1 MSDNCSDLSAQISAL
16 RSQIS
21 ALNLLTEAQ
30 VRTISQQVIDANK
43 SGIITATK
51 SSLEPDIQSAIAA
64 GIAVVANKLEPQIK
78 NLINSL
84 TDANQRISST
94 EKIANAA
101 KAESDAFSRQRYATL
116 TDLEKEAYARQYGD
130 SLNQQGYSK
139 AQIDKMLSDENLA
152 ASLRERKAQDAL
164 QAEYRNLVQNER
176 QRATTAETS
185 VGSKA
190 ESAIESAAQAG
201 KDALNATSDVTGLR
215 QLVNGFGERLNAFGA
230 TINKIEVAVGDAVKT
245 AAKAVGISEEALDG
259 IGRLAGRVAELFNII
274 GTFATLIEQL
284 KTLTTLGERID
295 AVESEVI
302 AVGQSVSGIL
312 GKLLG
317 LQNRISRNEA
327 RITEVRDIAVD
338 ARGIGE
344 AANLKAGSAIEQIT
358 GVKVIAVNAQST
370 ASQAQTTANG
380 AVRNAAI
387 ANDNATTAYQK
398 ATEAEGIG
406 QQALRIGGEAL
417 AKAGEAAAAALTAI
431 ALYQTVKSLRGIP
444 GQKGDKGDRGLQ
456 GLQGLQGIPGRDGR
470 NGLDGAPGANGIP
483 GTVGAEGRPGLPGL
497 PGRNGIN
504 GINGKDGK
512 DVNPA
517 DLAGLRALIVTQ
529 HAQTRANIN
538 GTTAGLFGKL
548 QAFVAAGNTAIT
560 GLMTAI
566 ATNTYVEKA
575 LAVMTFAVTVHNA
588 LMLSNNLAQ
597 TLGTIINQC
606 VALILPKGINGQPIN
621 ITSVIG
627 GAVND
632 VIKNVI
638 GADNYTTISNDW
650 AIANRIYQAGSNVFN
665 QVSNA
670 VGILSSGLE
679 MIGGNVGKIGNALKI
694 WGVVGQHAYSFMN
707 PQPNMKGKFFDF
719 INTASADANTIQMMV
734 AIPVGLAAAG
744 VAINDSTAAFAKVLD
759 QTDPVDEHGQ
769 PLRNPDGSIK
779 KYVPGL
785 TVPEPT
791 VTTASAAKAQAD
803 STNIIQ
809 ATIDDIFNAND

>member
-1 MSDNCSDLSAQISAL
+1 MADNCSDLAAQIAAL
-16 RSQIS
+16 RAQIS

-43 SGIITATK
+43 TGIITATK

-64 GIAVVANKLEPQIK
+64 GIAVIANRLEPQIK

-84 TDANQRISST
+84 TDANQRISSA
-94 EKIANAA
+94 EKNASAA

-176 QRATTAETS
+176 QRATTAETG
-185 VGSKA
+185 VESKA
-190 ESAIESAAQAG
+190 ESAIENAARAG

-230 TINKIEVAVGDAVKT
+230 TINKIEAAVGDAVKT
-245 AAKAVGISEEALDG
+245 AANAVGISTEALEG
-259 IGRLAGRVAELFNII
+259 VGRLAGRVADLFNII

-327 RITEVRDIAVD
+327 NITEVRDIAVD
-338 ARGIGE
+338 ARGIAD
-344 AANLKAGSAIEQIT
+344 AANLKVGSAIEQIT

-380 AVRNAAI
+380 AMRNAVI

-398 ATEAEGIG
+398 ANEAEGIG

-417 AKAGEAAAAALTAI
+417 SKAGEALGTALTAI
-431 ALYQTVKSLRGIP
+431 ALYQTVKSLRGLP
-444 GQKGDKGDRGLQ
+444 GLPGAKGDKGDKGDRGLQ
-456 GLQGLQGIPGRDGR
+456 GIPGKDGITTVVTLPGTPGAKGDKGDPGTPGRQGIPG
-470 NGLDGAPGANGIP
+470 IP
-483 GTVGAEGRPGLPGL
+483 
-497 PGRNGIN
+497 
-504 GINGKDGK
+504 GKDGE

-517 DLAGLRALIVTQ
+517 DLAGLRELIVQQ
-529 HAQTRANIN
+529 HAQTRANVN
-538 GTTAGLFGKL
+538 ATTTGLFGRL
-548 QAFVAAGNTAIT
+548 QALVAGGNAALTALI
-560 GLMTAI
+560 TAI

-575 LAVMTFAVTVHNA
+575 MQLLTLAATLHNA
-588 LMLSNNLAQ
+588 AMLSNNLVQ

-606 VALILPKGINGQPIN
+606 VGLILPKGINGQPIN
-621 ITSVIG
+621 IGQVLGSEIQLLIENAIG
-627 GAVND
+627 H
-632 VIKNVI
+632 
-638 GADNYTTISNDW
+638 DNYTTITNDW
-650 AIANRIYQAGSNVFN
+650 AKANRIYQAGSNVFN
-665 QVSNA
+665 QVGNA
-670 VGILSSGLE
+670 VGLLSTGLE
-679 MIGGNVGKIGNALKI
+679 VIGGNVGKIGNALKI
-694 WGVVGQHAYSFMN
+694 WGVVGQKAYAFMN

-744 VAINDSTAAFAKVLD
+744 VAINDSASAFAKALD

-779 KYVPGL
+779 KYEPGL

-791 VTTASAAKAQAD
+791 VTTTSAAKAQAD
-803 STNIIQ
+803 STNIIE

>member
-30 VRTISQQVIDANK
+30 VRQIVDSVINPKITEVTYKLDAV
-43 SGIITATK
+43 S
-51 SSLEPDIQSAIAA
+51 
-64 GIAVVANKLEPQIK
+64 
-78 NLINSL
+78 
-84 TDANQRISST
+84 
-94 EKIANAA
+94 
-101 KAESDAFSRQRYATL
+101 
-116 TDLEKEAYARQYGD
+116 
-130 SLNQQGYSK
+130 
-139 AQIDKMLSDENLA
+139 
-152 ASLRERKAQDAL
+152 
-164 QAEYRNLVQNER
+164 
-176 QRATTAETS
+176 TTA
-185 VGSKA
+185 GKA
-190 ESAIESAAQAG
+190 DQRSI
-201 KDALNATSDVTGLR
+201 DALNKAFHAEKVGNNGLAIAFKTAQDQAAIKIAAEKALSTANRSADVADNAQNVAGNSTKVANNAYSEAEQTAKKTALLQQQADAAFTKLNQVEDIARTASKESDLAQYVANQSKTESGQAFSKAVTAVDDVLKANNDITGLR
-215 QLVNGFGERLNAFGA
+215 GGIDFLKTRIGA
-230 TINKIEVAVGDAVKT
+230 LTDQIAKVETLAGDAVK
-245 AAKAVGISEEALDG
+245 AAANAVGISTEALEA
-259 IGRLAGRVAELFNII
+259 IGKLTIRVTELFNII
-274 GTFATLIEQL
+274 GTFATLFEQL

-327 RITEVRDIAVD
+327 SITEVRDIAVD

-387 ANDNATTAYQK
+387 ANSNATTAYQK

-417 AKAGEAAAAALTAI
+417 AKAGQAAAAALTAI
-431 ALYQTVKSLRGIP
+431 ALYQTVKSLRGLP
-444 GQKGDKGDRGLQ
+444 GLPGAKGDKGDKGDRGLQ
-456 GLQGLQGIPGRDGR
+456 GIPGKDGITTVVTLPGTPGEKGDKGDPGTPGRQGIPGV
-470 NGLDGAPGANGIP
+470 P
-483 GTVGAEGRPGLPGL
+483 
-497 PGRNGIN
+497 
-504 GINGKDGK
+504 GKDGE

-517 DLAGLRALIVTQ
+517 DLAGLRELIVQQ
-529 HAQTRANIN
+529 HAETRANVN
-538 GTTAGLFGKL
+538 ATTTGLFGRL
-548 QAFVAAGNTAIT
+548 QAIVAGGNAALTSLIT
-560 GLMTAI
+560 TI

-575 LAVMTFAVTVHNA
+575 MQLLTLAATLHNA
-588 LMLSNNLAQ
+588 LMLSNNLGQ

-606 VALILPKGINGQPIN
+606 VGLILPKGINGTPIN
-621 ITSVIG
+621 ITDVIG
-627 GAVND
+627 HTIEDLVKDA
-632 VIKNVI
+632 I

-665 QVSNA
+665 QVGNA
-670 VGILSSGLE
+670 VGILTSGLE
-679 MIGGNVGKIGNALKI
+679 MIGGNIGKIGNALKI
-694 WGVVGQHAYSFMN
+694 WGVVGQHAYAFMN
-707 PQPNMKGKFFDF
+707 PQPSMKGKFFDF

-744 VAINDSTAAFAKVLD
+744 VAINDSANAFAKTLD

-785 TVPEPT
+785 TVPDPT
-791 VTTASAAKAQAD
+791 KTIAAQAQAQAD